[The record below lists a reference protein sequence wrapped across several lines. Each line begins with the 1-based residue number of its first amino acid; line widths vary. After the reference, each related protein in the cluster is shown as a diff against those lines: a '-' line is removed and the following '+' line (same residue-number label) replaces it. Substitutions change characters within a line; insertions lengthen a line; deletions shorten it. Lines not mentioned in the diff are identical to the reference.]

1 MPLSFLHI
9 AASTMAGGHVRKAL
23 GELGRDDEVVDLRDG
38 LQVGP
43 LADVDHGAKQ
53 RDAWWQMLSAGV
65 PAWQT
70 FAAETSLDD
79 SALWARLRADPRPVV
94 VWHGPHPGEHLVML
108 RTCFHL
114 RAHPRRAFEVH
125 LGGGGPRRA
134 LPSFYR
140 SVALS
145 GGEVMG
151 AWQHRRRIHDVHAR
165 ARRWQRIVAHPGC
178 LRDLRQGRIVP
189 LAVDVHDASLRAAC
203 VDWTGSTHV
212 LGLVLADL
220 PVGDLFLIWRVR
232 RLLEAGLLAG
242 RGTNEKLGL
251 PGELRSGG

>member
-1 MPLSFLHI
+1 
-9 AASTMAGGHVRKAL
+9 MAGGHVRKAL

-43 LADVDHGAKQ
+43 LADVDRGAKQ

-70 FAAETSLDD
+70 FSEETSLDD
-79 SALWARLRADPRPVV
+79 FGAMGEARADPRPVV
-94 VWHGPHPGEHLVML
+94 VWHGPDPAEHLVML
-108 RTCFHL
+108 RTCFHFASTPEA
-114 RAHPRRAFEVH
+114 RVRGSHGRRRSAPCAALV
-125 LGGGGPRRA
+125 LSLRRA
-134 LPSFYR
+134 L
-140 SVALS
+140 
-145 GGEVMG
+145 
-151 AWQHRRRIHDVHAR
+151 RRRGDGSLATPASDPRCSCAR
-165 ARRWQRIVAHPGC
+165 GAGNESSRIPAA
-178 LRDLRQGRIVP
+178 LRDLRQ
-189 LAVDVHDASLRAAC
+189 AASSFSLSMCTMRGLRAAC
-203 VDWTGSTHV
+203 VDWTGSTRV

-232 RLLEAGLLAG
+232 RLLEAGLLEG